1 MAQQYSTK
9 NITDNQQ
16 SIHHVKK
23 KAPYDGTDVFHL
35 SALGVLLLSMRLWT
49 LFCCSARLPQR
60 ELLAGCELLGVEV
73 DGLRND
79 ASASYGE
86 ASGERTDPS
95 KAPRR
100 HRQKQKIVLYVKAE

>member
-1 MAQQYSTK
+1 MP
-9 NITDNQQ
+9 
-16 SIHHVKK
+16 KK

-79 ASASYGE
+79 ASASYDVNVMMR
-86 ASGERTDPS
+86 AQVMARLQVNVRIRL
-95 KAPRR
+95 RR
-100 HRQKQKIVLYVKAE
+100 HVGIDKSRRLYFM